1 MLYLRDSYGNYISCE
16 HYYRDLKTR
25 NISEISV
32 YHETEGL
39 SSWTTKATIGRCS
52 DRVYKEAGGF
62 SSKDGVLDVEF
73 QLPSSLGEEAGGKEI
88 VLDLEVRINGKR
100 LKQGPYS
107 TAIRPARLNPGMCQ
121 VMGIGT
127 KGAEPG
133 QDQVLSMQLVN
144 ELGDNMT
151 TCGSMALTVGLE
163 KCGALLSK
171 AACTLRS
178 DCAWTP
184 LPPDSGA
191 CSPQEERELVE
202 VYIMPLLA
210 DAGDEELEKM
220 SGRVMACDRGRY
232 ELSYS
237 LKEPGRY
244 SLHVL
249 VGGKEVSGSPFHV
262 VVAAGCRSGAVEWPC
277 LGRGL
282 CLPGG
287 KCECTAGYLG
297 KSCQLECPGMDDDGQ
312 FCSGRGNCTLK
323 PSQVTELLV
332 GETVAEGFGQC
343 SCAYGFIGRLCHLEC
358 PGGAGNVC
366 NGNGLCLEDGTC

>member
-1 MLYLRDSYGNYISCE
+1 MYTHARTHARAQCLHGNDTILTRILFSRLYLRDSYGNYISCD

-39 SSWTTKATIGRCS
+39 SSWTTEATIGRCS

-73 QLPSSLGEEAGGKEI
+73 QLPSSLGEEAAGKEI

-107 TAIRPARLNPGMCQ
+107 TAIRPARLNPGICQ

-133 QDQVLSMQLVN
+133 QEQVLSMQLVN

-171 AACTLRS
+171 VERYPSSTCS
-178 DCAWTP
+178 
-184 LPPDSGA
+184 LPPHLPFFTGK
-191 CSPQEERELVE
+191 
-202 VYIMPLLA
+202 LLSRRHSVKQA
-210 DAGDEELEKM
+210 T
-220 SGRVMACDRGRY
+220 
-232 ELSYS
+232 
-237 LKEPGRY
+237 
-244 SLHVL
+244 H
-249 VGGKEVSGSPFHV
+249 
-262 VVAAGCRSGAVEWPC
+262 
-277 LGRGL
+277 
-282 CLPGG
+282 
-287 KCECTAGYLG
+287 
-297 KSCQLECPGMDDDGQ
+297 
-312 FCSGRGNCTLK
+312 
-323 PSQVTELLV
+323 
-332 GETVAEGFGQC
+332 
-343 SCAYGFIGRLCHLEC
+343 RLCQTT
-358 PGGAGNVC
+358 
-366 NGNGLCLEDGTC
+366 LCIILALV